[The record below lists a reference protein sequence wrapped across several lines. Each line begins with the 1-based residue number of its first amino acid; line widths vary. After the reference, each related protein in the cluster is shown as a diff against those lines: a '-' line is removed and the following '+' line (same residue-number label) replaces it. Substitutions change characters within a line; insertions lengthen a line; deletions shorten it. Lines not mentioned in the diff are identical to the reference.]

1 MVRINKRIVGVS
13 GFTLIEVLVTLVIIG
28 IVLAM
33 LLPAFT
39 AVQKAA
45 LEVKQ
50 KAQFSNIEMGLESFR
65 SDFGDYPESG
75 APINDND
82 SLETDYCGAQRL
94 AEALVGRDGFGVH
107 KDTQFRIDGL
117 GAGDVVLYDITAV
130 GNKAA
135 RRGPYL
141 ELESANAVRPQ
152 AIFDSSLISANDQ
165 ASLVLADVYGLM
177 KNRIAGGKT
186 GMPVL
191 YYKADTSNVG
201 HEEPEPKGMNFD
213 YKYTINIYSVTMN
226 MKVFY
231 KWGTG
236 HPLAT
241 SAGFEDFY
249 KVTSNPNFV
258 GTTPRPYR
266 SESFIL
272 QSAGPDGLYG
282 TGDDVFNFESG
293 K

>member
-1 MVRINKRIVGVS
+1 MVGINKRIGGVS
-13 GFTLIEVLVTLVIIG
+13 GFTLVEMLVTLAIIG
-28 IVLAM
+28 LIISM
-33 LLPAFT
+33 LLPAFN
-39 AVQKAA
+39 AVRKMAM
-45 LEVKQ
+45 EVKQ

-65 SDFGDYPESG
+65 SDFGYYPESG
-75 APINDND
+75 TSNDG
-82 SLETDYCGAQRL
+82 SGETVYCGAQRL

-117 GAGDVVLYDITAV
+117 GVGNAVLYNINTA

-152 AIFDSSLISANDQ
+152 AIFDSSLISVNDQ

-201 HEEPEPKGMNFD
+201 HEEPISAGMNTD
-213 YKYTINIYSVTMN
+213 YRYATNIYSVTMN
-226 MKVFY
+226 SKVAQI
-231 KWGTG
+231 
-236 HPLAT
+236 LAPKP
-241 SAGFEDFY
+241 AGYQKDIYWEDFY

-272 QSAGPDGLYG
+272 QSAGPDGFYG
-282 TGDDVFNFESG
+282 TGDDVFNF
-293 K
+293 